1 MGRATRIS
9 GVILALVLAV
19 PGRARAAG
27 SAEADDGLSA
37 FPPAATIQPD
47 KPSVTDRLVPKS
59 AAGFILVNGNFQ
71 SVPSAV
77 AKSQAD
83 YGVSTVIG
91 VSASGHPWEHW
102 DYLGYVTASIGA
114 DAVNGASGSFS
125 PEQITITYH
134 PTGTVSLAGG
144 YLRIPF
150 SIGQATVIA
159 NSLFPTRPEPTAA
172 FQGGADAGLLA
183 TYESPEGRVRVK
195 GGLFDGLSLV
205 SAVPAATTRGPV
217 FSAYA
222 ELAPLGAMSPLEGDF
237 KGSPFRFAL
246 TGGLVYRHGSVYRAD
261 GFQGTSLEDVRFALS
276 LRVAFKGFY
285 AQGEYLQDAG
295 HGELNVRT
303 RLSRG
308 TYGEASYHVLVG
320 EKIGI
325 SPLVRVG
332 WSVQDEGFFPLHI
345 VTAHAGLALYPRGDL
360 AQRGGVRL
368 VLEYLSERH
377 IEESETAYG
386 GLASILARF

>member
-1 MGRATRIS
+1 
-9 GVILALVLAV
+9 LARGAD
-19 PGRARAAG
+19 AD
-27 SAEADDGLSA
+27 ADDGLSA

-47 KPSVTDRLVPKS
+47 KPTVADRLVPKS
-59 AAGFILVNGNFQ
+59 ASGFILVNGNFQ

-77 AKSQAD
+77 AKSRAD
-83 YGVSTVIG
+83 YGVSTVVG
-91 VSASGHPWEHW
+91 VSAAGHPWEGW

-134 PTGTVSLAGG
+134 PITGLSLAGG
-144 YLRIPF
+144 YMRLPL

-159 NSLFPTRPEPTAA
+159 NSLFPTRPEPTGL

-183 TYESPEGRVRVK
+183 TYESPEARVRVK
-195 GGLFDGLSLV
+195 AGLFDGVSLFNP
-205 SAVPAATTRGPV
+205 AVTTTTRGPV
-217 FSAYA
+217 LSAYT

-246 TGGLVYRHGSVYRAD
+246 TGGLVYRHGNVFRTD
-261 GFQGTSLEDVRFALS
+261 GSEGTSLDDVRLAVS
-276 LRVAFKGFY
+276 LRVALKGFY
-285 AQGEYLQDAG
+285 AQGEYLQDTNRRTYAAG
-295 HGELNVRT
+295 DLV
-303 RLSRG
+303 SRG
-308 TYGEASYHVLVG
+308 AYVEASYHVLVG
-320 EKIGI
+320 EKIGL
-325 SPLVRVG
+325 SPLTRVG
-332 WSVQDEGFFPLHI
+332 WSVQDAEFFPLHV

-377 IEESETAYG
+377 IEEGETAYG
-386 GLASILARF
+386 ALASVLARF